1 MVEKGNDNSMCLLV
15 INDGK
20 YLLLVLCLTLLLLE
34 EYTWVQ
40 FISRE
45 KIHKIN
51 IFSLILSPKGLSD
64 FNTKV
69 FLQLCIGLLLLLYV
83 VNIKLYL

>member
-1 MVEKGNDNSMCLLV
+1 MCLLV

-20 YLLLVLCLTLLLLE
+20 YLLLVLCLTLLLLV

-45 KIHKIN
+45 KKYTKL
-51 IFSLILSPKGLSD
+51 IFFP
-64 FNTKV
+64 FNSEPQNQFSGFQYQSFPSIMYWLV
-69 FLQLCIGLLLLLYV
+69 FV
-83 VNIKLYL
+83 VVVCGKY